1 MTLERWK
8 TFSRREQLLFIG
20 SEFERAKV
28 AEREG
33 DQINREAALA
43 RAIALIDLSRK
54 DAQWAAHGAM
64 LDGLRVVVEEFRS
77 KAEKPGVELL
87 YQVL

>member
-8 TFSRREQLLFIG
+8 TFSKRDQLLFIG

-33 DQINREAALA
+33 DNAHREAALA
-43 RAIALIDLSRK
+43 RAITLIDLTK
-54 DAQWAAHGAM
+54 NDEQWAAQGAM